1 MSNICLLESSERRRR
16 QRGQF
21 HVSII
26 CVMVGVLSYILD
38 ANGFMSHPVAVSYFS
53 AGNNDAGI
61 GRGAVLIAERTNMA
75 LHYSETYEAVT
86 SWATFVVDA
95 YGTSLIDYPLPTK
108 SITAGTLCGISDA
121 IAQQRDPTRSE
132 YNLKRTIR
140 FASKG
145 CLGGLIWTFWYDQL
159 DAFLAFPPNE
169 NADFNLNNDNG
180 RTTVTTTSL
189 YAIMM
194 ALFSL
199 NTNSPILAFVQGHVS
214 AVTTIISILL
224 EQFIWCP
231 LVYGMFEIPVSTLM
245 NGGSLGSIKKEVDAK
260 LDGLLLSN
268 AKVWTLANLVIYNS
282 PLEWRLF
289 VGNVIDIF
297 WQSIVS
303 DVAADCGKVDDD
315 ICEIPND
322 DDDDYYYDNN
332 YDRSVYEYGSSNE
345 LIDVDPVVTMSATKR
360 IRIKTGRTADDIE
373 NEFNEIKANNKSTKK
388 DPSFYA
394 EKSRI

>member
-1 MSNICLLESSERRRR
+1 
-16 QRGQF
+16 
-21 HVSII
+21 
-26 CVMVGVLSYILD
+26 
-38 ANGFMSHPVAVSYFS
+38 
-53 AGNNDAGI
+53 
-61 GRGAVLIAERTNMA
+61 
-75 LHYSETYEAVT
+75 
-86 SWATFVVDA
+86 
-95 YGTSLIDYPLPTK
+95 
-108 SITAGTLCGISDA
+108 
-121 IAQQRDPTRSE
+121 
-132 YNLKRTIR
+132 
-140 FASKG
+140 
-145 CLGGLIWTFWYDQL
+145 
-159 DAFLAFPPNE
+159 
-169 NADFNLNNDNG
+169 
-180 RTTVTTTSL
+180 
-189 YAIMM
+189 MM